1 MEAGSLSAPRAPK
14 LLLGIPLGLLAALIA
29 LVISIG
35 LIFGA
40 SSNCGGGSVG
50 GLSSKVPSRLVP
62 IYEAAA
68 SRYGLGAQGPS
79 VLAAINKVETDFGR
93 DMGPS
98 SAGAIGWMQ
107 FEPSTWAT
115 YGVDAD
121 GDGVKNPNDP
131 WDAIFA
137 AARYLRA
144 SGAPGDWQAA
154 ILAYNHAQ
162 WYVAEVLADAKGFQ
176 GATSVQVAG
185 FGDCAAADS
194 GPAVQRMVAEAARL
208 NALHL
213 PYVWGGSHGQSP
225 DSAQRPLRLLL
236 GGLPSA
242 PGRRLSQPDDGHH
255 RAGELGRTR
264 PRAGGHDPRQALR
277 ARSPHLHR
285 VHARGDASERAL
297 LGDLRLQSGRRSGV
311 DSPEQLLRQLP
322 RRLSAAPSAGA
333 VRTMGWPRPRRLD
346 CFSGAGLPARIVRAF
361 GWGGQSDAA

>member
-14 LLLGIPLGLLAALIA
+14 LLLGIPLGLLAGLIA

-40 SSNCGGGSVG
+40 SSNCGGASSVG

-154 ILAYNHAQ
+154 ILAYNHAA

-185 FGDCAAADS
+185 FGDCAAAAS

-208 NALHL
+208 NALHI
-213 PYVWGGSHGQSP
+213 PYVWGGSHGFSP
-225 DSAQRPLRLLL
+225 TPSNGPFDCSSAVSHLLQV
-236 GGLPSA
+236 GGFHNPTMDTTELVNWGEPG
-242 PGRRLSQPDDGHH
+242 PGREVTIHVKPYGPEAHTFIEFMP
-255 RAGELGRTR
+255 GVT
-264 PRAGGHDPRQALR
+264 PP
-277 ARSPHLHR
+277 
-285 VHARGDASERAL
+285 SERYWGTSDSNPGGGPGWIPQSNFSASYL
-297 LGDLRLQSGRRSGV
+297 AGFQLRH
-311 DSPEQLLRQLP
+311 PP
-322 RRLSAAPSAGA
+322 
-333 VRTMGWPRPRRLD
+333 
-346 CFSGAGLPARIVRAF
+346 GL
-361 GWGGQSDAA
+361 